1 MTGVKRIMSIIILK
15 NNFGG
20 GGGGAGMVGDSS
32 GLHETLF
39 IFLNISSRPSY
50 EYCQD
55 HL

>member
-1 MTGVKRIMSIIILK
+1 MTGEKRMMSIIILK
-15 NNFGG
+15 NIFGG
-20 GGGGAGMVGDSS
+20 GGGGAGVVGDSS

-39 IFLNISSRPSY
+39 TFFNISSRPSY